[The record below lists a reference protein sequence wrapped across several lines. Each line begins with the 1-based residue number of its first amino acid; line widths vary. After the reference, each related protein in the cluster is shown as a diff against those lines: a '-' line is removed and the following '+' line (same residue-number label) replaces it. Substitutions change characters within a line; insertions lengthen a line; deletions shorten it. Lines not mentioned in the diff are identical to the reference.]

1 MSSNELYSL
10 CSSST
15 LTSAKLTEILTRKP
29 KLAEETDEDGY
40 PALTYLCQNDNV
52 TLFVSL

>member
-1 MSSNELYSL
+1 MPSNELHTL
-10 CSSST
+10 CESSEPT
-15 LTSAKLTEILTRKP
+15 PAKLTEILTREP

>member
-1 MSSNELYSL
+1 MPSNELHTL
-10 CSSST
+10 CKSSEPT
-15 LTSAKLTEILTRKP
+15 PAKLTEILTREP